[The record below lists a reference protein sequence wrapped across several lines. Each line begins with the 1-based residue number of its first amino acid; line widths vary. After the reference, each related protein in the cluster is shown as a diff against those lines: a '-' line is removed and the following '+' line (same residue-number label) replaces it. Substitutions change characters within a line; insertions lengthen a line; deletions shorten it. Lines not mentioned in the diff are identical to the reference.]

1 MQLGIGVIALA
12 FDQQTALPLDSRRF
26 ISVAATAAL
35 IKAPMSGISLREG
48 AKAPCKE
55 FREVG
60 HHAVVREGAV
70 FGDEC
75 VLLAFPIRPICEHTE
90 QEIR

>member
-1 MQLGIGVIALA
+1 
-12 FDQQTALPLDSRRF
+12 
-26 ISVAATAAL
+26 
-35 IKAPMSGISLREG
+35 
-48 AKAPCKE
+48 
-55 FREVG
+55 
-60 HHAVVREGAV
+60 VREGAV